1 MPKVNPAIMVWARET
16 AGLTQ
21 EEAARKLGFQDSS
34 RSSAVEKLV
43 LIESG
48 QKEPSRSRLVKMAG
62 QYRRPLLTFYLSKP
76 PQKSNRGVDFRTL
89 PQSEHSS
96 EEALLDALIRE
107 IRARQSMVRVIMED
121 EDEDEAEVLPFV
133 GSHRI
138 EDGRAAVL
146 KSLQA
151 LLGVST
157 ADYHAQRNA
166 SVAFAL
172 LRRRAEEAGIF
183 VLLKGDLGN
192 YETAFETSV
201 FRGFSIAD
209 EVAPL
214 IVINDRDAESA
225 WSFTLM
231 HEMVHVLL
239 GHTGISGD
247 YAENEVERF
256 CNDVAGEFL
265 LPARELRRLVLDSR
279 HDIRHISERISAFA
293 REFKVSKAMVA
304 YKAYRSN
311 LISQDTYNQLNAIY
325 RQAWQRERERSRAQA
340 REQDGG
346 PNYYRVRRHR
356 LGSRIVGLVKRM
368 MAADALSTS
377 KAAQILGVKP
387 RQVQPLLDA
396 GRSLRDFY
404 KTPSRSTAQPP
415 VSTLCGGAKLRS
427 GSTAV
432 P

>member
-21 EEAARKLGFQDSS
+21 EEAAKKLGFQDSS
-34 RSSAVEKLV
+34 RSSAVEKLA
-43 LIESG
+43 LIEHG
-48 QKEPSRSRLVKMAG
+48 RKEPSRPQLTKMAG

-89 PQSEHSS
+89 PQNERSS

-121 EDEDEAEVLPFV
+121 EDETEPLPFV

-138 EDGRAAVL
+138 EDGRAVL
-146 KSLQA
+146 LESLQA
-151 LLGVST
+151 LLGLDAT
-157 ADYHAQRNA
+157 AYRAQPSA
-166 SVAFAL
+166 SAAFDL
-172 LRRRAEEAGIF
+172 LRRNTEEAGIF

-192 YETAFETSV
+192 YATALDTTV

-209 EVAPL
+209 KVAPF
-214 IVINDRDAESA
+214 IVINDRDARPA
-225 WSFTLM
+225 WSFTLL
-231 HEMVHVLL
+231 HEMVHLLL

-247 YAENEVERF
+247 SAENEVERF

-265 LPARELRRLVLDSR
+265 LPARELKQLVLDSR
-279 HDIRHISERISAFA
+279 QEIRHISDQINAFA
-293 REFKVSKAMVA
+293 NEFKVSNAMVA

-311 LISQDTYNQLNAIY
+311 LISQDTYNQLSAIY
-325 RQAWQRERERSRAQA
+325 RKAWHGERERSRAQA

-356 LGSRIVGLVKRM
+356 LGSRIIGLVEHM

-387 RQVQPLLDA
+387 RQVQLLLD
-396 GRSLRDFY
+396 
-404 KTPSRSTAQPP
+404 T
-415 VSTLCGGAKLRS
+415 
-427 GSTAV
+427 GSTR
-432 P
+432 